1 MNKLVKV
8 IAEHPISERGR
19 HLPGDTFMCSEER
32 IPFLKGPDGPWVE
45 LVEEDE
51 VSPDATPEGTETE
64 DSATEEEWPLDM
76 EPRAY
81 VKQYPT
87 GPNADHARALI
98 AKEDAEAEAE
108 EAEDEAEEDE
118 E

>member
-1 MNKLVKV
+1 MNKQVRV
-8 IAEHPISERGR
+8 IAEHPVSERGR
-19 HLPGDTFMCSEER
+19 HLPGETFMCPEER

-45 LVEEDE
+45 VVEGDE
-51 VSPDATPEGTETE
+51 VSFDATPEGTETE

-76 EPRAY
+76 EPRVY
-81 VKQYPT
+81 QQRYPT
-87 GPNADHARALI
+87 GPHIDLARALI